1 MMLTKSCV
9 SHCDHKKPVESHC
22 AVVQN
27 AVLPKK
33 PLVSCMG
40 YFRKY
45 RSVKRLS
52 TMYMQMDEMNATP

>member
-33 PLVSCMG
+33 FGLCMG
-40 YFRKY
+40 TSEVLFGKTAQ
-45 RSVKRLS
+45 
-52 TMYMQMDEMNATP
+52 TMYMQDEMNATP